1 MAIRYRSSAPAK
13 ITLNPDDAS
22 VTLFGLMTFYVI
34 LDDNKLVDCF
44 TLNMVCI
51 QLWFSLSRG
60 NASVQFAHSLETLNQ
75 LSASSCILIISGN
88 DLSLY
93 DWSISLSHDD
103 EYPPFLGGI

>member
-60 NASVQFAHSLETLNQ
+60 NASVPKIFYQFICSFIGDT
-75 LSASSCILIISGN
+75 
-88 DLSLY
+88 
-93 DWSISLSHDD
+93 
-103 EYPPFLGGI
+103 